1 MSREHFAAEW
11 LSLREP
17 VDHRSRAAELVSL
30 LANRNRREPLRVLDL
45 GAGTGSNLRYLAPRM
60 PGPQDWTLVDH
71 DQRLLDAATG
81 LDTVDRVNRV
91 RADLSDLS
99 CLDIAGAD
107 VVTGSALLDLV
118 SEDWL
123 RLLVDECRR
132 GSSRALFALTYD
144 GSIDWRTPAHDRDIH
159 ESDDELVREMA
170 NRHQRQDKGF
180 GPALGPLAGAVAHT
194 LFQQAGYRTWLVP
207 SPWLL
212 TRGDAELA
220 STLVEGWESAA
231 SSPGLGAEGVEVDR
245 VRTWAS
251 RRLNG
256 IAAGDFELCVGHVD
270 LLAMPA

>member
-1 MSREHFAAEW
+1 MAREHFAAEW

-17 VDHRSRAAELVSL
+17 VDHRSRAAGLVSL
-30 LANRNRREPLRVLDL
+30 LATGRRKDPLRVLDL

-71 DQRLLDAATG
+71 DQHLLDAATG
-81 LDTVDRVNRV
+81 PDPAARVNRV

-123 RLLVDECRR
+123 RRLVDECCR
-132 GSSRALFALTYD
+132 GSCRALFALTYD
-144 GSIDWRTPAHDRDIH
+144 GSIDWRGPADGRDAH
-159 ESDDELVREMA
+159 ESDDELVRERA
-170 NRHQRQDKGF
+170 NLHQRQDKGF
-180 GPALGPLAGAVAHT
+180 GPALGPRAGAVAHT

-207 SPWLL
+207 SPWWLGP
-212 TRGDAELA
+212 TDTEVAR
-220 STLVEGWESAA
+220 TLVEGWQSAA
-231 SSPGLGAEGVEVDR
+231 SSPGSGGEAVQVDR
-245 VRTWAS
+245 IGAWAG
-251 RRLNG
+251 RRLHA
-256 IAAGDFELCVGHVD
+256 IATGDFGLCVGHVD

>member
-17 VDHRSRAAELVSL
+17 VDHRSRAAGLVPI
-30 LANRNRREPLRVLDL
+30 LATGRPREPLRVLDL

-60 PGPQDWTLVDH
+60 PGPQHWTLVDH
-71 DQRLLDAATG
+71 DQHLLDAATG
-81 LDTVDRVNRV
+81 PDTADRVNRV

-123 RLLVDECRR
+123 RLLVDKCCR
-132 GSSRALFALTYD
+132 GSCRALFALTYD
-144 GSIDWRTPAHDRDIH
+144 GSIDWRAPADGRDGH
-159 ESDDELVREMA
+159 ESDDELVRELA
-170 NRHQRQDKGF
+170 NLHQRQDKGF
-180 GPALGPLAGAVAHT
+180 GPALGPTAGAVAHT

-207 SPWLL
+207 SPWRLGP
-212 TRGDAELA
+212 TDMEVAR
-220 STLVEGWESAA
+220 TLVEGWQSAA
-231 SSPGLGAEGVEVDR
+231 SSPGPVGEGVQVDR
-245 VRTWAS
+245 IGEWAG
-251 RRLNG
+251 RRLHA
-256 IAAGDFELCVGHVD
+256 IATGDFELCVGHVD